1 MVRRLMQSSRR
12 YPRAGEIWFTDFGN
26 PYPHEPAGRRPA
38 VIIGPRTN
46 RTTSLPFVFAVP
58 ITTTLRQ
65 SVCHSEI
72 APNAENGLKIIS
84 AAQTELMRSISRERC
99 FEQIGII
106 DTDSWNAIRES
117 VQALL
122 NY

>member
-1 MVRRLMQSSRR
+1 MPSSHR
-12 YPRAGEIWFTDFGN
+12 YPRAGEIWFTDFGD

-46 RTTSLPFVFAVP
+46 RATSLPFVFAVP
-58 ITTTLRQ
+58 ITTTLRK
-65 SVCHSEI
+65 SVCHIEI
-72 APNAENGLKIIS
+72 APNANNGLKIVS
-84 AAQTELMRSISRERC
+84 AAQTELMRAISSERC
-99 FEQIGII
+99 IDQLGII
-106 DTDSWNAIRES
+106 DTDSWNAIRQS